1 MKVGIMGGTF
11 DPLHMGHMLA
21 AEAARDTY
29 NLDEVWFMPS
39 HIPPHKHEAG
49 VSSEDRLA
57 MVQEAVQEHESFRT
71 LDWEITRGGVS
82 YTIETVRKLQQE
94 YPKLD
99 LYFIIGADMVQYLP
113 KWEGI
118 EELVQR
124 LTFIGVGRPGTNLDL
139 EALPSDISDKVILA
153 DMPLVDISSTML
165 RKRAAEGKSIRYMV
179 PETVFNYVHRSGL
192 YGVQPRS
199 TD

>member
-11 DPLHMGHMLA
+11 DPLHIGHMMA

-29 NLDEVWFMPS
+29 GLQEVWFMPS

-49 VSSEDRLA
+49 VSGEDRLA
-57 MVQEAVQEHESFRT
+57 MVQEAVKNHEAFCT
-71 LDWEITRGGVS
+71 LDWEVVRGGVS
-82 YTIETVRKLQQE
+82 YTYETIRRLQEE
-94 YPKLD
+94 YPHFD

-113 KWEGI
+113 KWNEI

-124 LTFIGVGRPGTNLDL
+124 LTFIGVGRPGTPLDL
-139 EALPSDISDKVILA
+139 NALPDFIAKKVLLA

-165 RKRAAEGKSIRYMV
+165 RERAAAGKSIRYMV
-179 PETVFNYVHRSGL
+179 PEAVFDYVQRSGL
-192 YGVQPRS
+192 YGIQPRS
-199 TD
+199 AD

>member
-11 DPLHMGHMLA
+11 DPLHIGHMMA

-29 NLDEVWFMPS
+29 GLQEVWFMPS

-49 VSSEDRLA
+49 VSGEDRLA
-57 MVQEAVQEHESFRT
+57 MVQEAVKNHEAFCT
-71 LDWEITRGGVS
+71 LDWEVVRGGVS
-82 YTIETVRKLQQE
+82 YTYETIRRLQEE
-94 YPKLD
+94 YPHFD

-113 KWEGI
+113 KWNEI

-124 LTFIGVGRPGTNLDL
+124 LTFIGVGRPGTPLDL
-139 EALPSDISDKVILA
+139 DALPDFIAKKVLLA

-165 RKRAAEGKSIRYMV
+165 RERAAAGKSIRYMV
-179 PETVFNYVHRSGL
+179 PEAVFNYVQRSGL
-192 YGVQPRS
+192 YGIQPRS

>member
-11 DPLHMGHMLA
+11 DPLHIGHMMA

-29 NLDEVWFMPS
+29 GLQEVWFMPS

-49 VSSEDRLA
+49 VSGEDRLA
-57 MVQEAVQEHESFRT
+57 MVQEAVKNHEAFCT
-71 LDWEITRGGVS
+71 LDWEVVRGGVS
-82 YTIETVRKLQQE
+82 YTYETIRRLQEE
-94 YPKLD
+94 YPHFD

-113 KWEGI
+113 KWNEI

-124 LTFIGVGRPGTNLDL
+124 LTFIGVGRPGTPLDL
-139 EALPSDISDKVILA
+139 DALPDFIAKKVLLA

-165 RKRAAEGKSIRYMV
+165 RERAAAGKSIRYMV
-179 PETVFNYVHRSGL
+179 PEAVFDYVQRSGL
-192 YGVQPRS
+192 YGIQPRS